1 MDPIEKRELKRKA
14 WMRLA
19 AQRRR
24 AGLLRGR
31 VVVLS
36 LLCFAILWGAV
47 FIQMITGNDPV
58 LAAKGN
64 ESTRTVASAKER
76 VKKAKRRALGP
87 HHKHHEVAA
96 GGDEGEAEPEIEEPA
111 ATEVEVGP
119 ELEEA
124 GATEAAEVEAAEIA
138 EAEAREIEAAE
149 IEAREIEAAEIEA
162 AEFEE
167 PLVTSQS

>member
-47 FIQMITGNDPV
+47 FAQMITGNDPA
-58 LAAKGN
+58 LAGKEGAV
-64 ESTRTVASAKER
+64 STRTVASTKEAVETTEPR
-76 VKKAKRRALGP
+76 ELEPRRKRHEEKA
-87 HHKHHEVAA
+87 
-96 GGDEGEAEPEIEEPA
+96 GDDVIEAEPETEESV
-111 ATEVEVGP
+111 T
-119 ELEEA
+119 
-124 GATEAAEVEAAEIA
+124 TEAE
-138 EAEAREIEAAE
+138 EAEAV
-149 IEAREIEAAEIEA
+149 
-162 AEFEE
+162 EFEE